1 MDTHEAMSQLKQIA
15 ELSAVY
21 HVTEFHCYRETPE
34 GEIQKVTVRILDAG
48 PEADAGR
55 YLCRAATEDGRAA
68 DGNSHD
74 SLPAAIAMV
83 RWWKL
88 DKPPSKHPDR

>member
-1 MDTHEAMSQLKQIA
+1 MDTDEAISQLKQIA

-21 HVTEFHCYRETPE
+21 HVTEFQCFRKTPE
-34 GEIQKVTVRILDAG
+34 GEIQMVTVRILDAG

-55 YLCRAATEDGRAA
+55 YLCRATTEDGRAA

-74 SLPAAIAMV
+74 SLPVAIARV
-83 RWWKL
+83 SWWKL
-88 DKPPSKHPDR
+88 DKPPSPHLAR